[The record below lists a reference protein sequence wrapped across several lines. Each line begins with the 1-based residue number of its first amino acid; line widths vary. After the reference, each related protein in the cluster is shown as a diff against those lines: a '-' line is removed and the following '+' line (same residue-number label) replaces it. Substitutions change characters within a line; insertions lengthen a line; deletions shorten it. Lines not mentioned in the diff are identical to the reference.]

1 MKLVHIIILWEDLS
15 NWCSSLKKKA
25 HFFVHECYEWDTQ
38 NCHDVNAGIVR
49 KLLEHGNFLK
59 DGFDEEGHTNNLAH
73 LALSALIIEFFYTG
87 INAVANLFPE
97 VFQSEVPHA
106 AVAFTTTTIKVAL
119 DEVIA
124 EGKDI
129 TFKHDVYVDVYA
141 DILSLMSK
149 CDMFLIHCANTKACH
164 VQWAK
169 IGRQHAIRNGGSSG
183 MATGFDICDCVT
195 HANPNLGMLSFT
207 CFVNIFH
214 AEAWW
219 NSVGQHCDNLDRDSQ
234 LGTLLGVAGDLGQL
248 SSMVQSVQP
257 GQMEGWNPLLSA
269 NPIPPLVNICPPQK
283 ASNMFPPS
291 DASECNDTTGGLHN
305 SQVVQAGGPPS
316 CMAESS
322 ASMKMVLT
330 IIFGTVMNTIMPHP
344 STVITSEP
352 ALQPAAQTLS
362 GLVIQLITQKAP
374 GPISQPL
381 GTKKNK
387 MWHPSLNK
395 SARTLCMHHYW
406 KQISRSLE
414 EFNTYFEALS
424 AEAKMR
430 YKEEVKELVSHGMWI
445 NGMVDIIAKFSSL
458 PMH

>member
-1 MKLVHIIILWEDLS
+1 MVKAITECCSKGLLIPDGWWPHYEIGIMKLLWEDLS

-38 NCHDVNAGIVR
+38 NCCDVNAGIMR

-87 INAVANLFPE
+87 TNAVANLFPE

-149 CDMFLIHCANTKACH
+149 YKSMSCAVGKDWQASIILIMLGSLIQK
-164 VQWAK
+164 
-169 IGRQHAIRNGGSSG
+169 HAIRNGGSSG

-214 AEAWW
+214 AEA
-219 NSVGQHCDNLDRDSQ
+219 DSG
-234 LGTLLGVAGDLGQL
+234 GTVWDSGGTV
-248 SSMVQSVQP
+248 
-257 GQMEGWNPLLSA
+257 LSA

-430 YKEEVKELVSHGMWI
+430 YKEEVKELVSSYM
-445 NGMVDIIAKFSSL
+445 
-458 PMH
+458 

>member
-1 MKLVHIIILWEDLS
+1 MLWEDLS

-73 LALSALIIEFFYTG
+73 LALSALIIEFST
-87 INAVANLFPE
+87 
-97 VFQSEVPHA
+97 Q
-106 AVAFTTTTIKVAL
+106 IKVAL

-149 CDMFLIHCANTKACH
+149 CDMFLIHCAKTKACH

-169 IGRQHAIRNGGSSG
+169 IGRQ
-183 MATGFDICDCVT
+183 ICDCVT